1 VKPDGADVIVITDC
15 GSTTTKAI
23 LIEKRDGVYRQTYRG
38 DAPTTVEAPVE
49 DVTQGVV
56 AAFNDLAVQCG
67 RRITDDQ
74 GEIIRP
80 SEHGDGVDLYLSTS
94 SAGGGLQ
101 MMVAGLVRR
110 MSVESAERAALG
122 AGAIVADVIAFDD
135 ERPWHEQID
144 SVRKLRPDMV
154 LLAGGT
160 DGGAEVQVVEMA
172 ELLGAA
178 DPRPR
183 FGAAY
188 RLPVVFAGNA
198 EISEEI
204 REALTDKC
212 DLYEVENIRPTVE
225 NEHLGPA
232 REQIHNLFLDHVMRQ
247 APGFGNLVDWTDGA
261 VVPTPSAVG
270 NLLHTVAR
278 ERRISILAVDIGGAT
293 TDLFSV
299 IDGAFTRTVSANLGL
314 SYSATNVLQ
323 ECGIDNVKRWLPFA
337 VDERPLRDQVMNKT
351 IRPTTIPDSVEDLL
365 IEQAIAREALRLSF
379 LQHRQF
385 ATGLKGGRQSGDVDR
400 AFSSGTDETQVT
412 PMQIDL
418 IIGSGGVLSHAPRLA
433 QTAAMLIDAFL
444 PEGVTQLAKD
454 GIFMMPHLGA
464 LLDVV
469 PAAARDVFEKDCLKE
484 LGTCVAPVGKGR
496 LGVRCLDYRLEH
508 GGGQIEKGHLLFGEV
523 KVVQLEE
530 GAEATLKVMPTRRF
544 DVGLGKGKS
553 WTGTIAGSQVGIILD
568 GRGRPL
574 NGAEDSG
581 ERTREMEDWLLVL
594 GAIDSAGSAS

>member
-1 VKPDGADVIVITDC
+1 MKPDEANVIVITDC

-23 LIEKRDGVYRQTYRG
+23 LIEKRDGVFRQTYRG

-67 RRITDDQ
+67 RRITDEQ

-80 SEHGDGVDLYLSTS
+80 SEDGTGVDLYLSTS

-110 MSVESAERAALG
+110 ISVESAERAALG

-135 ERPWHEQID
+135 ERPWHGQID

-160 DGGAEVQVVEMA
+160 DGGADVQVVEMA
-172 ELLGAA
+172 ELLAAA

-183 FGAAY
+183 FGKEY
-188 RLPVVFAGNA
+188 RLPVIFAGNT
-198 EISEEI
+198 EISGDI
-204 REALTDKC
+204 RDVLTDAC
-212 DLYEVENIRPTVE
+212 DLYEVGNIRPTVDHE
-225 NEHLGPA
+225 QLGPA

-247 APGFGNLVDWTDGA
+247 APGFGNLVDWTDGS

-270 NLLHTVAR
+270 NLLHTVAK
-278 ERRISILAVDIGGAT
+278 ERNISILAVDIGGAT

-299 IDGAFTRTVSANLGL
+299 IDETFTRTVSANLGL

-323 ECGIDNVKRWLPFA
+323 ECGIDNLKRWLPFA
-337 VDERPLRDQVMNKT
+337 IDERPLRDQVMNKT

-365 IEQAIAREALRLSF
+365 IEQAIAREALRLSYV
-379 LQHRQF
+379 QHRAF

-400 AFSSGTDETQVT
+400 AFSSGMDNTHIT

-454 GIFMMPHLGA
+454 SIFMMPHLGA

-469 PAAARDVFEKDCLKE
+469 PAAARAVFEQDCLKE

-496 LGVRCLDYRLEH
+496 LGARCLEYRLVC
-508 GGGQIEKGHLLFGEV
+508 GGDQIEKGWLLFGEV
-523 KVVQLEE
+523 KVVHLEE
-530 GAEATLKVMPTRRF
+530 GAQATLHVMPTRRF
-544 DVGLGKGKS
+544 DVGSGMGKS
-553 WTGTIAGSQVGIILD
+553 WTGNVTGSQVGIILD

-574 NGAEDSG
+574 NSVEDPR
-581 ERTREMEDWLLVL
+581 ERIREMEGWLRVL
-594 GAIDSAGSAS
+594 GAIDSGGGAS